1 MRILLADDHPLFRE
15 GVKPVLK
22 KLDKHLDLIEAVDY
36 PSAFAAIHACHD
48 VDLALLDLNMPGML
62 GLDGVW
68 RFRTAFPQVP
78 VVVLSAAENVQ
89 DIQHLLSMGVLGY
102 ITKSLS
108 SERILSA
115 LRLVLSGD
123 IYLPPTLLMTTEPEA
138 PATTTTPLPP
148 VELSDRQNQV
158 LRELA
163 KGLSNRQIAEA
174 LAITEGTVKVHMAC
188 IYRALKVHNRTSAI
202 VVAQQMGL
210 HKPL

>member
-22 KLDKHLDLIEAVDY
+22 KLDRHLDLIEAVDY

-62 GLDGVW
+62 GLEGVW

-123 IYLPPTLLMTTEPEA
+123 VYLPPTLVMTTAPEA
-138 PATTTTPLPP
+138 PPAATALPP
-148 VELSDRQNQV
+148 VELSDRQIQV

-210 HKPL
+210 HKQL